1 MVSKAFSFRLPDE
14 AVQALQS
21 QGLENETLN
30 QTAQRVLTEALGLS
44 ASLSLPKRMT
54 APIDM
59 QELVEREV
67 ERILAASTTVNSVV
81 NNVTARKSG
90 VEASKF
96 LDSLG
101 ERVEKVENRLCEV
114 EETLESLHGEDFGY
128 SNTVDAGMEQRI
140 KAVEESLAKWIL
152 RLSDLMDH
160 WEEKVAEQVDRLDR
174 KLGTYYD
181 DVRDDT
187 LKKLKVGGQ
196 SAQGKAIDRFIR
208 ELEKN
213 EG

>member
-14 AVQALQS
+14 AVKVLQS

-44 ASLSLPKRMT
+44 ASLSLPKRMA
-54 APIDM
+54 APTDM
-59 QELVEREV
+59 RELVEREV
-67 ERILAASTTVNSVV
+67 ERILAASTPVNSVV
-81 NNVTARKSG
+81 NNATPRKSD
-90 VEASKF
+90 VEASEF
-96 LDSLG
+96 LKSLG
-101 ERVEKVENRLCEV
+101 ERVEKAENRLSEV
-114 EETLESLHGEDFGY
+114 EENLESLYEEDFGH
-128 SNTVDAGMEQRI
+128 SNTVDAGIEQRL
-140 KAVEESLAKWIL
+140 KTVEESLSKWIL
-152 RLSDLMDH
+152 RLSDLMEH
-160 WEEKVAEQVDRLDR
+160 WEEKVAEQVDGLER
-174 KLGTYYD
+174 KLGTYYN

-187 LKKLKVGGQ
+187 LKKLKVGEQ